1 MLRYLEVMTQ
11 IAETCVKYEEA
22 LCEKE
27 NPLCEDIP
35 EWRRIHSSGL
45 GGWDVSA
52 PKTTVTAHLRTR
64 PNGMDGEWCDIQQPI
79 DFWANMNEKDTSD
92 FFSHNIPIP
101 STAYPI
107 DTGKVPLS
115 SNTKW
120 ALHTEPWMATLPFR
134 QSWEAA
140 QGPLRTGALRN
151 LGAFGLIRG
160 VVIT

>member
-1 MLRYLEVMTQ
+1 MTQ

-27 NPLCEDIP
+27 YPLCEDIP

-45 GGWDVSA
+45 GGWDVSS

-64 PNGMDGEWCDIQQPI
+64 PNGMDGEWCDVQAPI
-79 DFWANMNEKDTSD
+79 DFWANLNEKDTSD
-92 FFSHNIPIP
+92 FFSHNIPIL

-107 DTGKVPLS
+107 DDPKAPLS

-140 QGPLRTGALRN
+140 PGPLRS